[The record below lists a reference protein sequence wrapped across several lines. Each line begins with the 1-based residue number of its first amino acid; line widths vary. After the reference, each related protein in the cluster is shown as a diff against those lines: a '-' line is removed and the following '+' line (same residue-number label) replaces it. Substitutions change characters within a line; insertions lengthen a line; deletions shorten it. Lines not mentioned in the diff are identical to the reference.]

1 MKLWELAEKY
11 YDLFETMKKK
21 EGTLE
26 ERTIWA
32 FKDDVMKETSPQYK
46 LYEEMSNLIHELGE
60 EMDEDSAY
68 EFTARCLSW
77 LYNEEI
83 EDCDE
88 AIYKMDE
95 VLDTMVSGYTTGLT
109 EWINRSPVNVE
120 WLTEA
125 LKEFQPEDGYKA
137 LSEAQYLCIRRV
149 CEKVLDFLC
158 DKLEGKVE
166 IE

>member
-11 YDLFETMKKK
+11 YDLFETKKRK
-21 EGTLE
+21 EGTFE
-26 ERTIWA
+26 EETIWV
-32 FKDDVMKETSPQYK
+32 FKSDVMKKTSQQYK
-46 LYEEMSNLIHELGE
+46 LYEEISDLIHELGE

-68 EFTARCLSW
+68 EYTARCLSW

-88 AIYKMDE
+88 ARDKMDE
-95 VLDTMVSGYTTGLT
+95 VLDNMVSGYTTGLT
-109 EWINRSPVNVE
+109 EWLNRSTVNVE

-125 LKEFQPEDGYKA
+125 IKEFQPQDGYHA
-137 LSEAQYLCIRRV
+137 LSQAQYLCIRRV

-158 DKLEGKVE
+158 DKLEGKVK

>member
-1 MKLWELAEKY
+1 MKLWELAKKY
-11 YDLFETMKKK
+11 YDLFEERKRSK
-21 EGTLE
+21 EETY
-26 ERTIWA
+26 WA
-32 FKDDVMKETSPQYK
+32 FKLDVIKARKNE
-46 LYEEMSNLIHELGE
+46 YEEMSNLIHELGE

-88 AIYKMDE
+88 ARDKMDE
-95 VLDTMVSGYTTGLT
+95 VVDNAVSGYTTGLT
-109 EWINRSPVNVE
+109 EWLNRSTVNVE

-137 LSEAQYLCIRRV
+137 LSETQYLCIKRV
-149 CEKVLDFLC
+149 FEKVLDFLC
-158 DKLEGKVE
+158 EKLEGKVE